1 MVIQVIYT
9 LHRRSCIDKSKPLH
23 TVKRNKQELEMST
36 AYYNT
41 IALFY
46 HLHFS
51 ENYSI
56 HTLMYTISLR

>member
-46 HLHFS
+46 HLHFC
-51 ENYSI
+51 EI
-56 HTLMYTISLR
+56 L